1 MTSSYRGIYQFT
13 QGINNHVIYS
23 TSIYNF
29 FLQKSYCSTVN
40 PKSSVQEQMHKKL
53 IIFLKYIIYLIL
65 FTIKPR
71 MNREICIKIQ
81 RDEYGFNNGLL
92 FFSSLGV
99 FDFSQWIFVFCY
111 LIISASSFRVDK
123 KSWKHKSVNLTH

>member
-1 MTSSYRGIYQFT
+1 MTSPNL
-13 QGINNHVIYS
+13 QGINNHVLYF
-23 TSIYNF
+23 TSIYLIRSF
-29 FLQKSYCSTVN
+29 
-40 PKSSVQEQMHKKL
+40 PKKL
-53 IIFLKYIIYLIL
+53 LFNSKPQKFCWEANAQKIYFLVKIHYLIL

-81 RDEYGFNNGLL
+81 RDEYVFNNGLL

-123 KSWKHKSVNLTH
+123 KSWKHKSVNLTQ